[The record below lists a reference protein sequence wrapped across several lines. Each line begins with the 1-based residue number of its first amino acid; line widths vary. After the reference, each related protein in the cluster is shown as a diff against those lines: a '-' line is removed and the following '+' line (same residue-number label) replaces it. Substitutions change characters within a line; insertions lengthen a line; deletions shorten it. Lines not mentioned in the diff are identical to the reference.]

1 MSQKF
6 ILALA
11 IACAACFVSAARAAD
26 EPAQDQTFH
35 LENIEA
41 KDALTVLRSIT
52 DTRKI
57 SAADEHTITVR
68 DTPENL
74 ALVSEVVRR
83 ADAAGDTA
91 DKSPLPV
98 SDGTVITAV
107 DLRHASSKD
116 VLIAL
121 RREAQIRRIA
131 TVGEARVIFRDT
143 ESQTQAALEV
153 LRRLEGAGHD

>member
-6 ILALA
+6 LLALV
-11 IACAACFVSAARAAD
+11 IACAACFVGTARAAD
-26 EPAQDQTFH
+26 EPAQDQTFN
-35 LENIEA
+35 LENVEA
-41 KDALTVLRSIT
+41 KDALTILRSIA
-52 DTRKI
+52 DTRKV
-57 SAADEHTITVR
+57 SYVDEHTIVVQ

-74 ALVSEVVRR
+74 ALVSAVVKM

-91 DKSPLPV
+91 DESPLPV

-107 DLRHASSKD
+107 VLRHASAKD

-121 RREAQIRRIA
+121 RREVQIRRIA
-131 TVGEARVIFRDT
+131 TLGEARVIFRDT

-153 LRRLEGAGHD
+153 IRRLEGASPD